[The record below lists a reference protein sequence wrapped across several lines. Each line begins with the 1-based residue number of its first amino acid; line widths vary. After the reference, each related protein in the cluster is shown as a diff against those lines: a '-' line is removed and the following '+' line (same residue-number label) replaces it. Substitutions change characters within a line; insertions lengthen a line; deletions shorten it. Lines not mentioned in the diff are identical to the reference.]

1 MYHVIIYAH
10 NANESVSESL
20 SDVYLIFV
28 LAYFALFIFFYYS
41 QFNVTIVRDVG

>member
-10 NANESVSESL
+10 NANESV

>member
-10 NANESVSESL
+10 NANESVS
-20 SDVYLIFV
+20 DVYLFD
-28 LAYFALFIFFYYS
+28 LFFFFTPR